1 MTSKTPLKS
10 VRAYC
15 VECSGGNA
23 REVKHCP
30 VEKCALHPI
39 KSGKNGGKVKSVVGA
54 IRKRCVDCAGGS
66 RKAIE
71 QCDLIECPL
80 WPYRFGRN
88 PSRSGVGGA
97 VKQ

>member
-1 MTSKTPLKS
+1 MSNKTPLKS

-39 KSGKNGGKVKSVVGA
+39 KSGKNSGKVKSVVKS
-54 IRKRCVDCAGGS
+54 IRARCVDCSGGS
-66 RKAIE
+66 RKDIE
-71 QCDLIECPL
+71 MCDSTECSL

-88 PSRSGVGGA
+88 PSRSGIGGA
-97 VKQ
+97 PTQ